1 MQKMTPITRRRR
13 GLTLIELLIV
23 IGIIA
28 ILLGLLLAGVQRVR
42 EAGLRVQ
49 SMNNL
54 KQIALATHHF
64 ADTHNQRLPS
74 STWEENSVN
83 PYMSL
88 FAAILPYIEQ
98 GRVYAGYQ
106 QSTGPMWS
114 RCVNMFISPAD
125 PTVDAGFGNGI
136 FHLSSYAAN
145 AQVFRHNPRMPT
157 TFRDGTSNTLAF
169 AEHYSYK
176 CGAVNYLAG
185 GTYFDWLM
193 GQADFSGPARP
204 ATFADIDGGP
214 VTEGNPPVSKLW
226 LPPLSKRSLGN
237 ITFQTAPTINAC
249 RPELA
254 QTPHAGGMLV
264 ALGDGSVRTLAPG
277 MSEASYWGAVTPA
290 GGEVLGPD
298 W

>member
-1 MQKMTPITRRRR
+1 MTSITRRRP
-13 GLTLIELLIV
+13 GATLIEVLVV
-23 IGIIA
+23 IAIIG
-28 ILLGLLLAGVQRVR
+28 ILLGLLLAAVQRVR

-64 ADTHNQRLPS
+64 ADAHQQRLPS
-74 STWEENSVN
+74 STWELNSAN

-98 GRVYAGYQ
+98 GSVYRDFQ

-114 RCVNMFISPAD
+114 RLLIRSFISPAD
-125 PTVDAGFGNGI
+125 PTAEAGFANGVLS
-136 FHLSSYAAN
+136 LSSYAGN
-145 AQVFRHNPRMPT
+145 AQVFRNNPRIPT
-157 TFRDGTSNTLAF
+157 TLQDGTSNTITF

-176 CGAVNYLAG
+176 CGGKNRLG
-185 GTYFDWLM
+185 IYFDWLM
-193 GQADFSGPARP
+193 GQQNFHGGARP
-204 ATFADIDGGP
+204 ATFAEDINGGP
-214 VTEGNPPVSKLW
+214 ITEGNSPVSRTW
-226 LPPLSKRSLGN
+226 WPN
-237 ITFQTAPTINAC
+237 TTFQTAPTTSAC

-254 QTPHAGGMLV
+254 QTPHPGGMLV

-277 MSEASYWGAVTPA
+277 ISDASYWGAVTPA
-290 GGEVLGPD
+290 GGEILGPD